1 MNYHELRRRFPNA
14 SESFLLANT
23 DVPTHC
29 EIASPKPERA
39 TRDDA
44 LAEAQA
50 QGRNQQRFLVVITSF
65 RRRLLDEDNL
75 CGKYHCDL
83 LRYAGILPSDAPG
96 QTQIQNRQSK
106 VKTKEEERT
115 EIEVTIFNPNQTTT

>member
-1 MNYHELRRRFPNA
+1 MNSKEFQEYCGA
-14 SESFLLANT
+14 LLSGHQ
-23 DVPTHC
+23 VP
-29 EIASPKPERA
+29 SPKPKRA
-39 TRDDA
+39 PGNVA
-44 LAEAQA
+44 LAKAQTQKA
-50 QGRNQQRFLVVITSF
+50 DSRRFLVVITSY

-106 VKTKEEERT
+106 VKSKEDEKT
-115 EIEVTIFNPNQTTT
+115 VIEVTLMDDD